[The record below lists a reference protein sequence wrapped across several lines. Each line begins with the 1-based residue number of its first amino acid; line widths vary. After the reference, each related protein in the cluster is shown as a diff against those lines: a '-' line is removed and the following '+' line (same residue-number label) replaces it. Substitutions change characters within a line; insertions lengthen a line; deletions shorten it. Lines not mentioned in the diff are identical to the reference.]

1 MKKYFFLLYIA
12 TILFSCKEDNK
23 ILIAENLKASKKK
36 EVIFANINK
45 SWVFNAQPLNP
56 TAQSL
61 TNNWTEW
68 RIFLKELAEKPKST
82 MGAFQLKAKNL
93 SKKAADLKLHI
104 PTKYNGPAIK
114 SRIIVLITKVNALE
128 LFINLN
134 QIPDAKVITLIG
146 EINIEIASLEMQ
158 MDEIVRKSQIQK
170 EEGESDL
177 IRMLD
182 TTRAIPDSQMNVEP
196 KNQ

>member
-1 MKKYFFLLYIA
+1 MKKYFFCLYIT
-12 TILFSCKEDNK
+12 TILFSCKEDDK

-45 SWVFNAQPLNP
+45 SWVFNAQPLNS

-82 MGAFQLKAKNL
+82 IGAFQLKAKNL

-104 PTKYNGPAIK
+104 PIKYNGRYALK
-114 SRIIVLITKVNALE
+114 SRL
-128 LFINLN
+128 
-134 QIPDAKVITLIG
+134 
-146 EINIEIASLEMQ
+146 ASLQ
-158 MDEIVRKSQIQK
+158 QY
-170 EEGESDL
+170 
-177 IRMLD
+177 
-182 TTRAIPDSQMNVEP
+182 IPVC
-196 KNQ
+196 